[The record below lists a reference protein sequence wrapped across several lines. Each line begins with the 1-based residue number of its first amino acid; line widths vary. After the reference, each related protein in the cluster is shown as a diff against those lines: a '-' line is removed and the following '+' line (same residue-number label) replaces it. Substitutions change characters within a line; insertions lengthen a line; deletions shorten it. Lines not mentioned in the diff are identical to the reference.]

1 MNIRTK
7 VPSLGVVI
15 ITKVWMASLVP
26 GLHLLLVKSVGDV
39 DGLVRPAMQW
49 PPWPGVTAEPGWT
62 NKSGSAP
69 PYRQTGKY
77 TQLLTKQVN

>member
-49 PPWPGVTAEPGWT
+49 PPAWCDGGTRM
-62 NKSGSAP
+62 N
-69 PYRQTGKY
+69 
-77 TQLLTKQVN
+77 KQVRLRPAVQANRKVHTIID